1 MTVIPSAVGPEDQTS
16 DEIVGAVAAGVGDV
30 RDGVGALALDKGAVV
45 VEGGQPLDGH
55 LCWCLVGNRGHTCRC
70 G

>member
-16 DEIVGAVAAGVGDV
+16 DEIVGAVAAEVADV

-45 VEGGQPLDGH
+45 V
-55 LCWCLVGNRGHTCRC
+55 
-70 G
+70 